1 MSENKNCTYAEKIC
15 MRKGIWLII
24 IFSIIIMSSGSAFA
38 SEPVLISISS
48 HLHKVIFDG
57 KWTFETEWKASSLDT
72 IRYDDGSKI
81 QLRTAHQD
89 GYIYVFLDLV
99 SDTIIDKGADNALIC
114 FDGKNDKTKIP
125 GIDDYCFSTSLD
137 RKIFFAYQG
146 NGIIGLN
153 GNFQKIP
160 NPDGYVAIGSV
171 SDENDRYSKIPHP
184 SYEFRIPIDVL
195 GRSDNYGFYIS
206 VYEANSNMI
215 YSWPTEVHQSRIFTI
230 PSPSVWGD
238 IISPDKSMARSQ

>member
-1 MSENKNCTYAEKIC
+1 MKLNMRNKA
-15 MRKGIWLII
+15 WII
-24 IFSIIIMSSGSAFA
+24 VIFSIIIFSAGNAFA
-38 SEPVLISISS
+38 SEPIMITISS

-57 KWTFETEWKASSLDT
+57 KWTLEPEWKASSQDI
-72 IRYDDGSKI
+72 IRYEDQTEI

-89 GYIYVFLDLV
+89 EYIYVFLDVV
-99 SDTIIDKGADNALIC
+99 SDTVIDKGADNALIC
-114 FDGKNDKTKIP
+114 FDGKNDKSKIP
-125 GIDDYCFSTSLD
+125 GIDDYCFFTSLS
-137 RKIFFAYQG
+137 RKISFAYQG

-153 GNFQKIP
+153 GHFQKIP
-160 NPDGYVAIGSV
+160 NPDGYIAIGSV
-171 SDENDRYSKIPHP
+171 SDENDRYSKIPHT

-215 YSWPTEVHQSRIFTI
+215 YSWPTEVQQIRIFTI

-238 IISPDKSMARSQ
+238 IVSPDKSMGTS

>member
-1 MSENKNCTYAEKIC
+1 MSENKNYTNVEKIC
-15 MRKGIWLII
+15 MRKEIWLII

-72 IRYDDGSKI
+72 IHYDDGSKI

-114 FDGKNDKTKIP
+114 FDRNNDKTHIP
-125 GIDDYCFSTSLD
+125 GTDDYCFFTSLD
-137 RKIFFAYQG
+137 RKNSFSYQG
-146 NGIIGLN
+146 GGLIGLN
-153 GNFQKIP
+153 GHFQKIP
-160 NPDGYVAIGSV
+160 NPEGYVAKGSV
-171 SDENDRYSKIPHP
+171 SDENDRYSKIPHV

-238 IISPDKSMARSQ
+238 IISPDKSMAKSQ

>member
-1 MSENKNCTYAEKIC
+1 MKLN
-15 MRKGIWLII
+15 MRNEAWII
-24 IFSIIIMSSGSAFA
+24 VIFSIIIFGFGNAFA
-38 SEPVLISISS
+38 SEPILITISS

-57 KWTFETEWKASSLDT
+57 KWTSEPEWKASSLDT
-72 IRYDDGSKI
+72 VYYDDGTKI
-81 QLRTAHQD
+81 QLRTAFQD

-99 SDTIIDKGADNALIC
+99 SDTVIDKGADNALIC

-125 GIDDYCFSTSLD
+125 GIDDYCFFTSLS
-137 RKIFFAYQG
+137 RKISFAYQG

-153 GNFQKIP
+153 GHFQKIP
-160 NPDGYVAIGSV
+160 NPDGYIAIGSV
-171 SDENDRYSKIPHP
+171 SDENDRYSKIPHT

-206 VYEANSNMI
+206 VFEANSNMI

-238 IISPDKSMARSQ
+238 IISPDKSMANSQ

>member
-1 MSENKNCTYAEKIC
+1 MKMKLN
-15 MRKGIWLII
+15 MRNEVGIIV
-24 IFSIIIMSSGSAFA
+24 IFSIIIFGSGNAFA
-38 SEPVLISISS
+38 SEPILITISS

-57 KWTFETEWKASSLDT
+57 KWTSEPEWKASSLDT
-72 IRYDDGSKI
+72 VYYDDGTKI
-81 QLRTAHQD
+81 QLRTAFQD

-99 SDTIIDKGADNALIC
+99 SDTVIDKGADNALIC

-125 GIDDYCFSTSLD
+125 GIDDYCFFTSLS
-137 RKIFFAYQG
+137 RKISFAYQG

-153 GNFQKIP
+153 GHFQKIP
-160 NPDGYVAIGSV
+160 NPDGYIAIGSV
-171 SDENDRYSKIPHP
+171 SDENDRYSKIPHT

-215 YSWPTEVHQSRIFTI
+215 YSWPTEVQQIRIFTI
-230 PSPSVWGD
+230 PSPSIWGD
-238 IISPDKSMARSQ
+238 IVSPDKSMGTS